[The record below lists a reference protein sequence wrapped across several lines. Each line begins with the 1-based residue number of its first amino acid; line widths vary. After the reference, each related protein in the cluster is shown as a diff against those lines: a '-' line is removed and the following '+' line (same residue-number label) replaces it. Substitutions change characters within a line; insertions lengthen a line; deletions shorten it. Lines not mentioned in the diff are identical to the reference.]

1 MKVSRLKQIIKE
13 EITKALKESE
23 FDEFLNSLNIKLT
36 PSSKPSTGLDV
47 GSQVAVIGKGPGEI
61 VYVDD
66 DKQQY
71 TVVLSITGR
80 DVTVPFQLVQPVKTL
95 KVDKDLLSRIK
106 ELEKDHR
113 NYKKI
118 FVGDPQSFEGE
129 VWKLGSIAEFY
140 LEMGR
145 EMWDMFKQDYD
156 YVTHSDEYEDLFL
169 DILRLLKR
177 LQQVGQNDNLDK
189 VVTAYEKIGD
199 RLGSGVI

>member
-13 EITKALKESE
+13 EITRALKESE
-23 FDEFLNSLNIKLT
+23 FDQFLNSLNIKLT

-47 GSQVAVIGKGPGEI
+47 GSKVTLPGKGPGEI

-66 DKQQY
+66 DKQEY
-71 TVVLSITGR
+71 TVLLALNGK
-80 DVTVPFQLVQPVKTL
+80 DVRVPFQLVRPVETL

-106 ELEKDHR
+106 ELEKEHR
-113 NYKKI
+113 NYKRM
-118 FVGDPQSFEGE
+118 FVGGTNSFEGE

-145 EMWDMFKQDYD
+145 EMWDMFRENYE

-177 LQQVGQNDNLDK
+177 LQQEGENENFDK

-199 RLGSGVI
+199 RLGSGVA

>member
-13 EITKALKESE
+13 EITRALKESE
-23 FDEFLNSLNIKLT
+23 FDQFLNSLNIKLT

-47 GSQVAVIGKGPGEI
+47 GSQVTVLGKGPGEI

-66 DKQQY
+66 DKQEY
-71 TVVLSITGR
+71 TVLLALNGK
-80 DVTVPFQLVQPVKTL
+80 DVRVPFQLVRPVETL

-106 ELEKDHR
+106 ELEKEHR
-113 NYKKI
+113 NYKRM
-118 FVGDPQSFEGE
+118 FVGDTNSFEGE

-145 EMWDMFKQDYD
+145 EMWDMFRENYE

-177 LQQVGQNDNLDK
+177 LQQEGENENFDK

-199 RLGSGVI
+199 RLGSGVA

>member
-13 EITKALKESE
+13 EIIRALKESE
-23 FDEFLNSLNIKLT
+23 FDQFLNSLNIKLT

-47 GSQVAVIGKGPGEI
+47 GSKVTLPGKGPGEI

-66 DKQQY
+66 DKQEY
-71 TVVLSITGR
+71 TVLLALNGK
-80 DVTVPFQLVQPVKTL
+80 DVRVPFQLVRPVETL

-106 ELEKDHR
+106 ELEKEHR
-113 NYKKI
+113 NYKRM
-118 FVGDPQSFEGE
+118 FVGSTNSFEGE

-145 EMWDMFKQDYD
+145 EMWDMFRENYE

-177 LQQVGQNDNLDK
+177 LQQEGENENLDK

-199 RLGSGVI
+199 RLGSGVA

>member
-13 EITKALKESE
+13 EITRALKESE

-47 GSQVAVIGKGPGEI
+47 GSQVTVVGKGPGEI

-66 DKQQY
+66 DKQEY
-71 TVVLSITGR
+71 IVLLALNGK
-80 DVTVPFQLVQPVKTL
+80 DVKVPFQFVQPVETL
-95 KVDKDLLSRIK
+95 RVDKDLLSRIK
-106 ELEKDHR
+106 ELEKEHR
-113 NYKKI
+113 NYKRM
-118 FVGDPQSFEGE
+118 FVGDTNSFEGE

-145 EMWDMFKQDYD
+145 EMWDMFRKDYD

-177 LQQVGQNDNLDK
+177 LQQQGENENLDK

-199 RLGSGVI
+199 RLGSGVA

>member
-13 EITKALKESE
+13 EITRALKESE
-23 FDEFLNSLNIKLT
+23 FDQFLNSLNIKLT

-47 GSQVAVIGKGPGEI
+47 GSQVTVLGKGPGEI

-66 DKQQY
+66 DKQEY
-71 TVVLSITGR
+71 TVLLALNGK
-80 DVTVPFQLVQPVKTL
+80 DVRVPFQLVRPVETL

-106 ELEKDHR
+106 ELEKEHR
-113 NYKKI
+113 NYKRM
-118 FVGDPQSFEGE
+118 FVGSTNSFEGE

-145 EMWDMFKQDYD
+145 EMWDMFRENYE

-177 LQQVGQNDNLDK
+177 LQQEGENENFDK

-199 RLGSGVI
+199 RLGSGVA